1 MSCMGLG
8 SPFNHS
14 LRPGR
19 LPRPNCFDKDGRRK
33 SPSKSRIFGCC
44 LLAKIVARFG
54 DTVLLPSSGHV
65 LVINSFFSG
74 RVCWSCLRR
83 TPRNRNF
90 SAPKLSGALRHTN
103 LLSGAGVTDN
113 DWNWLRSFATRSFS
127 LNSCSAKSS
136 GASSWADTSFG
147 AVPPATRSTARKS
160 SVASSGGAVA
170 TPDRSDSDLCNASNI
185 RLLFTGSSCCCCPRF
200 ALARLQLLQIVVE
213 QQQWFFCP
221 PRIAFFILRA
231 SGLNFGLMHYAQAEI
246 RSDILYDVRGDA
258 ARLPGV
264 PGD

>member
-19 LPRPNCFDKDGRRK
+19 LPRPNCLDNDGRRR

-44 LLAKIVARFG
+44 LLAKIVARCAG
-54 DTVLLPSSGHV
+54 TVLLPSSGIV
-65 LVINSFFSG
+65 LVIKSFFSG

-90 SAPKLSGALRHTN
+90 SAPKLSGALRQTN

-136 GASSWADTSFG
+136 GASSWAGTSFG
-147 AVPPATRSTARKS
+147 EIPPATRSTARKS
-160 SVASSGGAVA
+160 SVAISGGAVA

-185 RLLFTGSSCCCCPRF
+185 RLMFTGSSCCCGPRF
-200 ALARLQLLQIVVE
+200 SLARLQLLQIVVK
-213 QQQWFFCP
+213 QQQCFCCS
-221 PRIAFFILRA
+221 PRLAFFIIPATGPTYR
-231 SGLNFGLMHYAQAEI
+231 LMHDAQAEI
-246 RSDILYDVRGDA
+246 LGDILDDVRAHA
-258 ARLPGV
+258 ALLSGI